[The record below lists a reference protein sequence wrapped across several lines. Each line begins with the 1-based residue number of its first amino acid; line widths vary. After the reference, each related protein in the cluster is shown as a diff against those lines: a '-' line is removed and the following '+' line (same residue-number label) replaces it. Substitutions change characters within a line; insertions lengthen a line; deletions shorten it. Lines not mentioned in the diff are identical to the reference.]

1 MFRMTMS
8 LKTSSSSNYLHF
20 KNNENDSLSL
30 SPVALVTHEWN
41 ILPLIFHQKNP
52 FLFEEK
58 YDFL

>member
-1 MFRMTMS
+1 MA